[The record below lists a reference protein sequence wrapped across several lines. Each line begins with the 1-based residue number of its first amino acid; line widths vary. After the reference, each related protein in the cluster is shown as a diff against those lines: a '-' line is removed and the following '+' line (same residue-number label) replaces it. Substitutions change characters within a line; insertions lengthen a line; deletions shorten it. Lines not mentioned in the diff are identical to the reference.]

1 MVTKSRARN
10 SRSQSRCRK
19 TKTKSR
25 CTTARSSCKRK
36 SQPKKL
42 RFFDLQQGKS
52 ICLPVKRY
60 KIAENGR
67 KYAEAE
73 ANGRKYTLFVKK

>member
-1 MVTKSRARN
+1 MVAKTR
-10 SRSQSRCRK
+10 SRSCRSRSRK
-19 TKTKSR
+19 CSIKR
-25 CTTARSSCKRK
+25 RSHPKR
-36 SQPKKL
+36 L
-42 RFFDLQQGKS
+42 RFYDLQQGKTIS
-52 ICLPVKRY
+52 LPVKRY